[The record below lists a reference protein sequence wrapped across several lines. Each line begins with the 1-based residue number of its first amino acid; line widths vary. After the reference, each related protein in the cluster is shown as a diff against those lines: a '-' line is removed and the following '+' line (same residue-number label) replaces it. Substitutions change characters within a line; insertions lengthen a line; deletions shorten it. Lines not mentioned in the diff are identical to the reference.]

1 MADLPLIDKLERFL
15 SGNWRGIKR
24 VQGVQGG
31 ARAYLLSLVAAR
43 ARRPLLVIAASAN
56 HAETL
61 FDDLSFF
68 LGEER
73 NLPPFRKRLHLLP
86 SWEVLPFENLSPHP
100 DNIAARL
107 EGLYKLVEESAPIL
121 ISTPAALMQRVIPK
135 DALKLSYLYLVAGQ
149 DLLRDTL
156 VDHLIQWGFQNV
168 PLVEERGDFSL
179 RGGIVDLYS
188 PGYGRPLRL
197 EFDGDRLESIREFST
212 SSQRTEQ
219 LLEEMLL
226 LPMKE
231 FSLKLGG
238 LDDTLRRLDQRAID
252 LEVDRHEKNRL
263 FESIREGIPFPG
275 IENLA
280 PYFCPPLVPLFA
292 YLPANTL
299 VWLDGADRVEAES
312 ERFGQLAWDRYERAK
327 EDRRLVPA
335 VEQLYLN
342 EHEWRATL
350 EVFSQV
356 HGEALN
362 IMAASDK
369 ALETTLTVKSFL
381 TTDVRLETALQGKD
395 ASLAPLVE
403 KLKGWRGEQ
412 VIFVAPTKGD
422 ATRLRELLGNH
433 ELPCALIDEPDVSID
448 SLLTRA
454 DLPRAIVRG
463 HLNQGFRLADESL
476 VFLTFDEIFGT
487 RKRQPTAA
495 QTKNHPSHFLTSL
508 SELKQNDYVVHLDHG
523 IGVYRGLKFLTVAGI
538 GGEFLHLEYEAGDRL
553 YLPVDRINMV
563 QKYIGGDGA
572 QPALDRLGGT
582 SWEKVKAKAKKA
594 ILAMAE
600 ELVQLYALREA
611 RAGTGFAPPDNLYKE
626 FEAAFEFEETADQ
639 QRAID
644 DTLESMQA
652 KKPMDRL
659 VCGDVGYGKTEV
671 AMRAAF
677 LAVEGGKQVAV
688 LAPTT
693 ILAQQHLQTFRHR
706 FRNHPVRIEMVSRFL
721 TTKEVAQV
729 LQDAAKG
736 SVDIVIGTHR
746 LLQKDVEFKDLGLVI
761 IDEEHRFGVVHK
773 ERLKK
778 MRQLVDVLSLTATPI
793 PRTLHMS
800 LVGIRDLSIIETP
813 PVDRLAI
820 QTYVTRYD
828 DRVIRDAILREIDRG
843 GQVFFL
849 HNRVET
855 IDRLALKLSELIPEA
870 KMSVGHGQMRPKELE
885 KVMVDFLENKTQV
898 LVCSAI
904 IESGL
909 DFPNAN
915 TIIINRADQF
925 GLAQLYQLRGR
936 VGRSHRHA
944 FAYLLIPGEKA
955 ITPDAERR
963 LRALQEIDGLGGG
976 FKLALHD
983 LEIRGAGNL
992 LGDQQSGQ
1000 ITAVGFELYT
1010 EMMEKAVQELKG
1022 EEVLPEVDP
1031 EIRLGISA
1039 YFPDRYI
1046 PDANQRLYFYKR
1058 LASLRNVLELAE
1070 LKAEIQDRFGPYIDV
1085 VENLFLV
1092 MNLRRVLKEFLVQQI
1107 SVSDGKVFL
1116 LFHSESP
1123 VKVEKLLELIRKQKN
1138 RFRLAPDGRLS
1149 FMPKNR
1155 EWSAL
1160 MDEVAEL
1167 LHAIQEIPTPKGD
1180 TVTVQANTIQ
1190 A

>member
-1 MADLPLIDKLERFL
+1 MSDLPLSDRLDQFL
-15 SGNWRGIKR
+15 RGTWPGGKR
-24 VQGVQGG
+24 IQGLQGG
-31 ARAYLLSLVAAR
+31 ARAFVLARVAERIA
-43 ARRPLLVIAASAN
+43 RPLLIITAN
-56 HAETL
+56 APQAENL
-61 FDDLSFF
+61 YDDLSFF

-73 NLPPFRKRLHLLP
+73 ALPPFRKRLHLLP

-100 DNIAARL
+100 DNIAGRL

-135 DALKLSYLYLVAGQ
+135 AELKRSYLYLVTGQ
-149 DLLRDTL
+149 DLPRESLL
-156 VDHLIQWGFQNV
+156 DHLGQWGFQNV
-168 PLVEERGDFSL
+168 PLVEERGDFSV
-179 RGGIVDLYS
+179 RGGIVDVYS

-197 EFDGDRLESIREFST
+197 EFDGDRLESIREFNPAN
-212 SSQRTEQ
+212 QRTEQ
-219 LLEEMLL
+219 VLEEMLL

-231 FSLKLGG
+231 FSLKRGG
-238 LDDTLRRLDQRAID
+238 LEDALRRLDQRAME
-252 LEVDRHEKNRL
+252 LEVDRREKNSL
-263 FESIREGIPFPG
+263 LESIREGIAFPG
-275 IENLA
+275 IEFLS
-280 PYFCPPLVPLFA
+280 PYFCSTLVPLFS
-292 YLPANTL
+292 YLARETL
-299 VWLDGADRVEAES
+299 IWFDGADRVEAES
-312 ERFGQLAWDRYERAK
+312 ERYGRLTWDRHERAK
-327 EDRRLVPA
+327 EDHRLVSP
-335 VEQLYLN
+335 VESLYLN
-342 EHEWRATL
+342 EHEWRAAL
-350 EVFSQV
+350 QPFSQV
-356 HGEALN
+356 YGEALN
-362 IMAASDK
+362 IMAASER
-369 ALETTLTVKSFL
+369 AQETTLTVASFL
-381 TTDVRLETALQGKD
+381 TTDVRQETALHGKD

-403 KLKGWRGEQ
+403 RIKGWQDEK
-412 VIFVAPTKGD
+412 VILVAPTKGD
-422 ATRLRELLGNH
+422 AARLSELLADH
-433 ELPCALIDEPDVSID
+433 DLPFASLDAPVSDV
-448 SLLTRA
+448 LGRA
-454 DLPRAIVRG
+454 DVRRAIVRG
-463 HLNQGFRLADESL
+463 DLNQGFRLADEHL

-487 RKRQPTAA
+487 RKRQPTRAA
-495 QTKNHPSHFLTSL
+495 GKNHPSHFLTSL
-508 SELKQNDYVVHLDHG
+508 SELKQDDFVVHLDHG
-523 IGVYRGLKFLTVAGI
+523 VGVYRGLKFLKVAGI
-538 GGEFLHLEYEAGDRL
+538 EGEFLHLEYDVGDRL

-572 QPALDRLGGT
+572 APALDRLGGT
-582 SWEKVKAKAKKA
+582 AWEKVKAKARKS

-626 FEAAFEFEETADQ
+626 FEASFEYEETADQ

-644 DTLESMQA
+644 DTLASMQA
-652 KKPMDRL
+652 KKSMDRL

-721 TTKEVAQV
+721 TGKEIAAV

-736 SVDIVIGTHR
+736 TVDIVIGTHR
-746 LLQKDVEFKDLGLVI
+746 LLQKDVEFKDLGLVVV
-761 IDEEHRFGVVHK
+761 DEEHRFGVAHK

-828 DRVIRDAILREIDRG
+828 ERVVRDAILREVERG

-855 IDRLALKLSELIPEA
+855 IDRLALKLAELIPEA
-870 KMSVGHGQMRPKELE
+870 KMAVAHGQMRPKELE
-885 KVMVDFLENKTQV
+885 KVMVDFLDNKTQV

-992 LGDQQSGQ
+992 LGSQQSGQ

-1031 EIRLGISA
+1031 EIRLGIPA
-1039 YFPDRYI
+1039 YLPDSYI

-1058 LASLRNVLELAE
+1058 LASLRNVLELDE
-1070 LKAEIQDRFGPYIDV
+1070 LKEEIKDRFGPYNGIVD
-1085 VENLFLV
+1085 NLFLV

-1116 LFHSESP
+1116 LFHPESP
-1123 VKVEKLLELIRKQKN
+1123 VKVDKLLELIRKQKN

-1149 FMPKNR
+1149 FTPKR
-1155 EWSAL
+1155 QDWQPL
-1160 MDEVAEL
+1160 VDEVVEL
-1167 LHAIQEIPTPKGD
+1167 LRTIEEIPTAQRDQPEP
-1180 TVTVQANTIQ
+1180 IHI
-1190 A
+1190 

>member
-1 MADLPLIDKLERFL
+1 MSDLPLSDRLEQFL
-15 SGNWRGIKR
+15 RGTWPGSKR
-24 VQGVQGG
+24 IQGLQGG
-31 ARAYLLSLVAAR
+31 ARAFVLARVAER
-43 ARRPLLVIAASAN
+43 IKRPLLIITAN
-56 HAETL
+56 ANQAENL
-61 FDDLSFF
+61 YDDLSFF

-73 NLPPFRKRLHLLP
+73 ALPPFRKRLHLLP
-86 SWEVLPFENLSPHP
+86 SWEVLPFEKLSPHP
-100 DNIAARL
+100 DNIAGRL
-107 EGLYKLVEESAPIL
+107 EGLYKLVEEAAPIL

-135 DALKLSYLYLVAGQ
+135 AELKRSYLYLVAGQ
-149 DLLRDTL
+149 DLPRESLL
-156 VDHLIQWGFQNV
+156 DHLVQWGFQNV
-168 PLVEERGDFSL
+168 PLVEERGDFSV
-179 RGGIVDLYS
+179 RGGIVDVFS

-197 EFDGDRLESIREFST
+197 EFDGDRLESIREFNPA
-212 SSQRTEQ
+212 SQRTEQ
-219 LLEEMLL
+219 VLEEMLL

-238 LDDTLRRLDQRAID
+238 LEDALRRLDQRANE
-252 LEVDRHEKNRL
+252 LEVDRREKNSL
-263 FESIREGIPFPG
+263 LESIREGIAFPG
-275 IENLA
+275 IEFLS
-280 PYFCPPLVPLFA
+280 PYFCSTLVPLFS
-292 YLPANTL
+292 YLARETL
-299 VWLDGADRVEAES
+299 IWLDGADRVEAES
-312 ERFGQLAWDRYERAK
+312 ERYGRLTWDRHERAK
-327 EDRRLVPA
+327 EDHRLVSP
-335 VEQLYLN
+335 VESLYLN
-342 EHEWRATL
+342 EYEWRAAL
-350 EVFSQV
+350 QPFSQLY
-356 HGEALN
+356 GETLN
-362 IMAASDK
+362 IMAASER
-369 ALETTLTVKSFL
+369 AQETTLTVTSFL
-381 TTDVRLETALQGKD
+381 TTDVRQETALHGKD

-403 KLKGWRGEQ
+403 RIKGWQDEK
-412 VIFVAPTKGD
+412 VILVAPTKGD
-422 ATRLRELLGNH
+422 AARLSELLADH
-433 ELPCALIDEPDVSID
+433 DLPFAMLDAAVSDVIG
-448 SLLTRA
+448 RA
-454 DLPRAIVRG
+454 DVWRAIVRG
-463 HLNQGFRLADESL
+463 DLNQGFRLADEHL
-476 VFLTFDEIFGT
+476 VFITFDEIFGT
-487 RKRQPTAA
+487 RKRQPTRAA
-495 QTKNHPSHFLTSL
+495 GKNHPSHFLTSL
-508 SELKQNDYVVHLDHG
+508 SELKQDDFVVHLDHG
-523 IGVYRGLKFLTVAGI
+523 VGVYRGLKFLRVAGI
-538 GGEFLHLEYEAGDRL
+538 EGEFLHLEYDAGDRL

-572 QPALDRLGGT
+572 APALDRLGGT
-582 SWEKVKAKAKKA
+582 SWEKVKAKARKS

-626 FEAAFEFEETADQ
+626 FEASFEYEETADQ

-644 DTLESMQA
+644 DTLASMQA
-652 KKPMDRL
+652 KKSMDRL

-721 TTKEVAQV
+721 TGKEIAAV
-729 LQDAAKG
+729 LQGAAKG
-736 SVDIVIGTHR
+736 TVDIVIGTHR
-746 LLQKDVEFKDLGLVI
+746 LLQKDVEFKDLGLVVV
-761 IDEEHRFGVVHK
+761 DEEHRFGVAHK

-828 DRVIRDAILREIDRG
+828 ERVIRDAILREVERG

-855 IDRLALKLSELIPEA
+855 IDRLALKLADLIPEA
-870 KMSVGHGQMRPKELE
+870 RMAVAHGQMRPKELE
-885 KVMVDFLENKTQV
+885 KVMVDFLDNKTQV

-992 LGDQQSGQ
+992 LGSQQSGQ

-1031 EIRLGISA
+1031 EIRLGIPA
-1039 YFPDRYI
+1039 YFPDSYI

-1058 LASLRNVLELAE
+1058 LASLRNVLELDE
-1070 LKAEIQDRFGPYIDV
+1070 LKEEIKDRFGPYNGIVD
-1085 VENLFLV
+1085 NLFLV

-1116 LFHSESP
+1116 LFHPESP
-1123 VKVEKLLELIRKQKN
+1123 VKVDKLLELIRKQKN

-1149 FMPKNR
+1149 FTPKR
-1155 EWSAL
+1155 QDWQPL
-1160 MDEVAEL
+1160 VDEVVEL
-1167 LHAIQEIPTPKGD
+1167 LHTIEEIPT
-1180 TVTVQANTIQ
+1180 VQRDQPEPIHI
-1190 A
+1190 

>member
-1 MADLPLIDKLERFL
+1 MTAHPLSEKLAQFL
-15 SGNWRGIKR
+15 RGTWTGSKR
-24 VQGVQGG
+24 IQGIQGG
-31 ARAYLLSLVAAR
+31 ARAYLLALAA
-43 ARRPLLVIAASAN
+43 ADSQRPMLVIAPSAN
-56 HAETL
+56 QAETL
-61 FDDLSFF
+61 YDDLGFF

-73 NLPPFRKRLHLLP
+73 DLAPLRRRLHLFP

-100 DNIAARL
+100 ENITGRL
-107 EGLYKLVEESAPIL
+107 EGLYKLIEEPAPIL
-121 ISTPAALMQRVIPK
+121 IATPAALMQRVIPK
-135 DALKLSYLYLVAGQ
+135 AALKKSYLYIVVGQ
-149 DLLRDTL
+149 DLPREGLL
-156 VDHLIQWGFQNV
+156 DHLIHWGFQNV
-168 PLVEERGDFSL
+168 PLVEERGDFSV
-179 RGGIVDLYS
+179 RGGIVDLFP
-188 PGYGRPLRL
+188 PGYGRPIRL
-197 EFDGDRLESIREFST
+197 EFDGDRLESIREFNPAN
-212 SSQRTEQ
+212 QRTEAVQ
-219 LLEEMLL
+219 EEFIL

-231 FSLKLGG
+231 FALKRAGIEESLK
-238 LDDTLRRLDQRAID
+238 RLEQRA
-252 LEVDRHEKNRL
+252 LELQVERRERQAL
-263 FESIREGIPFPG
+263 LESLRDGIPVAGVEFLLPF
-275 IENLA
+275 
-280 PYFCPPLVPLFA
+280 FCPDLVPVTT

-299 VWLDGADRVEAES
+299 VWLDAADRVEAEG
-312 ERFGQLAWDRYERAK
+312 ERFGQHAWERNRQAQ
-327 EDRRLVPA
+327 EDHRLVAP

-350 EVFSQV
+350 EPFSAI
-356 HGEALN
+356 HGEAL
-362 IMAASDK
+362 MLLAAAEK
-369 ALETTLTVKSFL
+369 AQATTLTVESFL
-381 TTDVRLETALQGKD
+381 TSDLRQDSALHGKD
-395 ASLAPLVE
+395 VSLAPLVE
-403 KLKGWRGEQ
+403 RLKSWSNEK

-422 ATRLRELLGNH
+422 AARLRELLGGYQV
-433 ELPCALIDEPDVSID
+433 EVALLDDDIPSVLARPDIA
-448 SLLTRA
+448 RG
-454 DLPRAIVRG
+454 IVRG
-463 HLNQGFRLADESL
+463 NLNQGFRLPEAQL
-476 VFLTFDEIFGT
+476 IFVTFDEIFAT
-487 RKRQPTAA
+487 RKRQPTTA
-495 QTKNHPSHFLTSL
+495 TKSYPSHFLSSL
-508 SELKQNDYVVHLDHG
+508 SELKQDDYVVHLDHG
-523 IGVYRGLKFLTVAGI
+523 IGVYRGLKFLKVAGVE
-538 GGEFLHLEYEAGDRL
+538 GEFLHLEYEAGDRL

-572 QPALDRLGGT
+572 QPSLDRLGGT
-582 SWEKVKAKAKKA
+582 AWEKVKAKAKKA
-594 ILAMAE
+594 VLAMAE

-611 RAGTGFAPPDNLYKE
+611 RGGTAFAPPDNMYKE
-626 FEAAFEFEETADQ
+626 FEAAFEFEETPDQ

-644 DTLESMQA
+644 DTLASMQSR
-652 KKPMDRL
+652 KPMDRL

-677 LAVEGGKQVAV
+677 LAVEGGKQIAV

-721 TTKEVAQV
+721 TSKEIAQV
-729 LQDAAKG
+729 LRDTAKG
-736 SVDIVIGTHR
+736 QVDIVVGTHR
-746 LLQKDVEFKDLGLVI
+746 LLQKDVDFKDLGLVI

-778 MRQLVDVLSLTATPI
+778 MRALVDVLSLTATPI

-828 DRVIRDAILREIDRG
+828 DRVIRDAILREIERG

-855 IDRLALKLSELIPEA
+855 IDRLALKLSELVPEA
-870 KMSVGHGQMRPKELE
+870 KMAVGHGQMRPKDLE

-915 TIIINRADQF
+915 TIIINRADRF

-944 FAYLLIPGEKA
+944 FAYLLIPGEHA
-955 ITPDAERR
+955 ITSDAERR
-963 LRALQEIDGLGGG
+963 LRALQELDGLGGG

-1010 EMMEKAVQELKG
+1010 EMMQAAIQELKG
-1022 EEVLPEVDP
+1022 EEILPEIDP

-1039 YFPDRYI
+1039 YFPDNYM

-1058 LASLRNVLELAE
+1058 LASLKNAVELDE
-1070 LKAEIQDRFGPYIDV
+1070 LKAEIEDRFGPYSEV
-1085 VENLFLV
+1085 VDNLFLV

-1107 SVSDGKVFL
+1107 SFSDGRIFL
-1116 LFHSESP
+1116 LFHRDSP
-1123 VKVEKLLELIRKQKN
+1123 VKVDKLLELIHNQKH

-1149 FMPKNR
+1149 FTPKR
-1155 EWSAL
+1155 SDWQPLAG
-1160 MDEVAEL
+1160 EVIEL
-1167 LHAIQEIPTPKGD
+1167 LHGLREIPAPKKAQWIPAG
-1180 TVTVQANTIQ
+1180 
-1190 A
+1190 

>member
-1 MADLPLIDKLERFL
+1 MTGSSLADRFERFL
-15 SGNWRGIKR
+15 QGSWTGAKR
-24 VQGVQGG
+24 IQGLQGG
-31 ARAYLLSLVAAR
+31 ARAYLLSLAV
-43 ARRPLLVIAASAN
+43 ARRRRPILVIAASGRD
-56 HAETL
+56 AESL
-61 FDDLSFF
+61 FEDLNFI
-68 LGEER
+68 LGEEDGPAPLR
-73 NLPPFRKRLHLLP
+73 RGVRLFP
-86 SWEVLPFENLSPHP
+86 SWEVLPFEKLSPHP
-100 DNIAARL
+100 ENIAGRL
-107 EGLYKLVEESAPIL
+107 EALYRLVEEPAPVL
-121 ISTPAALMQRVIPK
+121 IATPAALMQRVISRES
-135 DALKLSYLYLVAGQ
+135 LKRSYLYLVTGQ
-149 DLLRDTL
+149 ELQRDSLLQHL
-156 VDHLIQWGFQNV
+156 VEWGFQNV

-179 RGGIVDLYS
+179 RGGIVDIFS

-197 EFDGDRLESIREFST
+197 EFDGDRLESIREFNPAT
-212 SSQRTEQ
+212 QRSDRLQ
-219 LLEEMLL
+219 EEALL

-231 FSLKLGG
+231 FSLKRAGV
-238 LDDTLRRLDQRAID
+238 DVALRRLEQRAAE
-252 LEVDRHEKNRL
+252 LEVDRHEKKSL
-263 FESIREGIPFPG
+263 IESLRAGIPVPG
-275 IENLA
+275 MEFLS
-280 PYFCPPLVPLFA
+280 PYFCSALVPVFA
-292 YLPANTL
+292 YLPAETL
-299 VWLDGADRVEAES
+299 LWLDGADRVEAEA
-312 ERFGQLAWDRYERAK
+312 ERFAQLAWERNQSAR
-327 EDRRLVPA
+327 EEHRLAAP
-335 VEQLYLN
+335 VESLYLN
-342 EHEWRATL
+342 EHEWRDAL
-350 EVFSQV
+350 APFSTV
-356 HGEALN
+356 HAESLT
-362 IMAASDK
+362 IMAASER
-369 ALETTLTVKSFL
+369 AQENTLTVESYL
-381 TTDVRLETALQGKD
+381 TAEIRQETALHGKE

-403 KLKGWRGEQ
+403 RLKSWQAEK

-422 ATRLRELLGNH
+422 GARLVELLGH
-433 ELPCALIDEPDVSID
+433 Y
-448 SLLTRA
+448 
-454 DLPRAIVRG
+454 DLPAALTEDPMPAVLKRGDLARVVVCG
-463 HLNQGFRLADESL
+463 HLNQSFRLPEAHL
-476 VFLTFDEIFGT
+476 VVVTFDEIFGT
-487 RKRQPTAA
+487 RKRQPT
-495 QTKNHPSHFLTSL
+495 TIRNYPSHFLTSL
-508 SELKQNDYVVHLDHG
+508 SELKQDDFVVHLDHG
-523 IGVYRGLKFLTVAGI
+523 IGVYRGLKFLKVAGVE
-538 GGEFLHLEYEAGDRL
+538 GEFLHLEYSGGDRL

-572 QPALDRLGGT
+572 APALDRLGGT
-582 SWEKVKAKAKKA
+582 AWEKVKAKARKS
-594 ILAMAE
+594 IFAMAE

-611 RAGTGFAPPDNLYKE
+611 RAGTAFAPPDNLYKE
-626 FEAAFEFEETADQ
+626 FEAAFEYEETPDQ

-644 DTLESMQA
+644 ETLASMQG

-677 LAVEGGKQVAV
+677 LAVEGGRQVAV

-721 TTKEVAQV
+721 TTKEIAQV
-729 LQDAAKG
+729 LEETAKG
-736 SVDIVIGTHR
+736 KVDVVIGTHR

-778 MRQLVDVLSLTATPI
+778 LRQLVDVLSLTATPI

-828 DRVIRDAILREIDRG
+828 ESLIRDAILRELERG

-855 IDRLALKLSELIPEA
+855 IDRLALKLADLVPEA
-870 KMSVGHGQMRPKELE
+870 KIGVAHGQMRPKELE
-885 KVMVDFLENKTQV
+885 KVMLDFFENKTQV

-955 ITPDAERR
+955 ITPDAEKR

-992 LGDQQSGQ
+992 LGEQQSGQ

-1010 EMMEKAVQELKG
+1010 EMMENAVKELKG
-1022 EEVLPEVDP
+1022 EELLPEVDP

-1039 YFPDRYI
+1039 YFPDDYI

-1058 LASLRNVLELAE
+1058 LASLKGGPELDE
-1070 LKAEIQDRFGPYIDV
+1070 LKEEIRDRFGPCGQV

-1092 MNLRRVLKEFLVQQI
+1092 MNLRRVLRQFLVQQV

-1123 VKVEKLLELIRKQKN
+1123 VKVEKLLELIRKQKS
-1138 RFRLAPDGRLS
+1138 RFRLSPDGRLS
-1149 FMPKNR
+1149 FAPASR
-1155 EWSAL
+1155 DWPAL
-1160 MDEVAEL
+1160 IDEIIAL
-1167 LHAIQEIPTPKGD
+1167 LRSIHEPAKPETAGPAPLH
-1180 TVTVQANTIQ
+1180 VPL
-1190 A
+1190 